1 MTNSEILSNRPSA
14 PIPKW
19 LIWLFALFGFAGFL
33 DATYLAVKHYLGTPV
48 SCSIFAGCEKVTTSQ
63 YATLWGI
70 PVALFGAIY
79 YLFIFV
85 LAVAYFDTKKE
96 GIMHFAAW
104 LTAIGFAA
112 SLWFLYLQL
121 FIIKAI
127 CFYCV
132 VSIATSTI
140 LLILGIV
147 LLSFKIHTN

>member
-1 MTNSEILSNRPSA
+1 MMNLETSLNKPSK
-14 PIPKW
+14 PINKW
-19 LIWLFALFGFAGFL
+19 LAWIFALFSFVGFL

-63 YATLWGI
+63 YATLWGV

-85 LAVAYFDTKKE
+85 LVVAYLDTKKE
-96 GIMHFAAW
+96 QVLYFVAR
-104 LTAIGFAA
+104 LTAIGFLA
-112 SLWFLYLQL
+112 SIWFLYLQL
-121 FIIKAI
+121 FVIKAI

-132 VSIATSTI
+132 VSFIASAV

-147 LLSFKIHTN
+147 LLRLKIHTN